1 MLIFRFFDMS
11 DEAKIVEIL
20 KQNPAGLGTMQIVK
34 LSGLKRAQVSRILE
48 ELVCKEVVVKK
59 TKGCRVTYVVKE

>member
-11 DEAKIVEIL
+11 DEAKIVGIL

-48 ELVCKEVVVKK
+48 ELVSKGVVVKK
-59 TKGCRVTYVVKE
+59 TKGCCVTYVVKE